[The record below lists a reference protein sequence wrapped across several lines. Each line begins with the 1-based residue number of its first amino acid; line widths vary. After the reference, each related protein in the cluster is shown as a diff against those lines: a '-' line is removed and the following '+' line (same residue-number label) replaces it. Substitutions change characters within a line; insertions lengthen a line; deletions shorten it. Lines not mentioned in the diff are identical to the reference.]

1 MKVGGEIGYLYTF
14 RLPPPHETLIKYK
27 GEKSKFT
34 MEKLGNHHFNQ
45 MTQIIRSVMWQ
56 IKTTC
61 PLIGCYEPHFWTSL
75 PKMYKL
81 NAIRRKHQ
89 KNPSWGLHYDYTG
102 NYPFC
107 GTFEPR
113 YLRMIEYHL
122 DNLFPEIGE
131 KVLCNIIS
139 SFLQIWNYFKL
150 KRKKIQCTF
159 FSFCFSF
166 FFADLWVGSPNPG
179 YNGKEVM
186 CRDFCQHNIKA
197 EKTSSSGTF
206 FFYIIF

>member
-1 MKVGGEIGYLYTF
+1 
-14 RLPPPHETLIKYK
+14 
-27 GEKSKFT
+27 
-34 MEKLGNHHFNQ
+34 

-107 GTFEPR
+107 GTFEPK

-122 DNLFPEIGE
+122 DNLFPEIGEKFFVILFQVFCKFEIIFCKFDNLFPEIGE

-186 CRDFCQHNIKA
+186 CRDYCQHNIKA

>member
-107 GTFEPR
+107 GTFEPK

-131 KVLCNIIS
+131 KFFVILFQVFCKFEIIS
-139 SFLQIWNYFKL
+139 NSKEKKYNVHFSPFVFLSSLQ
-150 KRKKIQCTF
+150 
-159 FSFCFSF
+159 
-166 FFADLWVGSPNPG
+166 
-179 YNGKEVM
+179 
-186 CRDFCQHNIKA
+186 
-197 EKTSSSGTF
+197 TSE
-206 FFYIIF
+206 